1 MSSIQTKINNVIE
14 HRPVRCFRNFRESEI
29 IESVASEIRVALI
42 YNGISHTVMMA
53 SPADLECFAIGFTL
67 SERIVDKVTEI
78 KSIDVEPNDK
88 GVLIYIEIT
97 NRCFMAL
104 KDQRRNMAGR
114 TGCGLC
120 GVAQLEH
127 AVKPTI
133 RVKNNKT
140 FNINLLPKVLEQL
153 PRVQTMFN
161 ITGATHAAMSLSE
174 RGDIISSYED
184 IGRHIALDK
193 LIGSYSKNKSITPTA
208 ILLTSR
214 ASFEM
219 VQKSASANIEIIFAI
234 SAATSLAIE
243 LADKSNITLVGF
255 CRNNRATIYTHPHRI
270 TSEKL
275 KTLDIMEPGRK
286 RAY

>member
-1 MSSIQTKINNVIE
+1 MQNQLDNVIE
-14 HRPVRCFRNFRESEI
+14 QKTVRCFRNFRESKI
-29 IESVASEIRVALI
+29 IESVASEARVALI

-67 SERIVDKVTEI
+67 SERIVEKMSDI
-78 KSIDVEPNDK
+78 KSIDVEPNSS
-88 GVLIYIEIT
+88 GVLIHIEIT

-104 KDQRRNMAGR
+104 KEQRRNMAGR

-127 AVKPTI
+127 AVKPIT
-133 RVKNNKT
+133 RVDNNNE
-140 FNINLLPKVLEQL
+140 FNINLLPHSLEQL
-153 PRVQTMFN
+153 AKVQSMFN
-161 ITGATHAAMSLSE
+161 ITGATHAAISLSDN
-174 RGDIISSYED
+174 GDIISSYED

-193 LIGSYSKNKSITPTA
+193 LIGSYSKYNKPSPSA
-208 ILLTSR
+208 IMLTSR

-243 LADKSNITLVGF
+243 LAEQSNITLVGF
-255 CRNNRATIYTHPHRI
+255 CRNNRATIYTHPQRI
-270 TSEKL
+270 TSTKINKL
-275 KTLDIMEPGRK
+275 VGIP
-286 RAY
+286 A

>member
-1 MSSIQTKINNVIE
+1 MSSIKTQIHNVIE
-14 HRPVRCFRNFRESEI
+14 HKKVRCFRNFRESEI
-29 IESVASEIRVALI
+29 VESVASEVRVALI

-53 SPADLECFAIGFTL
+53 SPADLEYFAIGFTL
-67 SERIVDKVTEI
+67 SERIVEKPADI
-78 KSIDVEPNDK
+78 KSIELEPNDK

-133 RVKNNKT
+133 RVNNNKR
-140 FNINLLPKVLEQL
+140 FNINLLQNVLSQL
-153 PRVQTMFN
+153 PKVQTMFN

-174 RGDIISSYED
+174 SGEITSSYED

-193 LIGSYSKNKSITPTA
+193 LIGSYSKNGQITPAA

-255 CRNNRATIYTHPHRI
+255 CRNNRATIYTHSHRI
-270 TSEKL
+270 TSENLNKL
-275 KTLDIMEPGRK
+275 TAIELEKKM
-286 RAY
+286 AY